1 MSSGR
6 FKYLKRNIEVVE
18 GGVTIRP
25 DAHQIE
31 ELAELCGVTKQKPRT
46 TPTDHKFN
54 KLTKEDEKVAEGEV
68 TRFGSCIGK
77 LLYIAP
83 DRPDVQFVAQG
94 LASLMQ
100 QPTKT
105 GWRYVKRVSSYL
117 FGTRDEGILL
127 ESGPKGRSVLHID
140 NADGE
145 RSFEFEDGEK
155 SLLEVVCDDDYAYAG
170 DQRTRRSVSSVQ
182 IYLDGNLMESY
193 VRCQK
198 SIALSSGESEY
209 IAMVGGVSEAM
220 FIQHCWEFLT
230 GDEPELMCRSDSSA
244 ARSLAQRVGI
254 GRSRHIAASMLR
266 IQQKVVAFNP
276 ADTGTKCL
284 SKARMKG
291 LKYIIKM
298 INGDDEKIGRK
309 EYEEIAVK
317 EEARQATTKVAKS
330 FGANAKVAAVIA
342 MALIRGVTGNN
353 TETQDTSDSTWIK
366 VVVTVSCL
374 AVVGALSLATII
386 ATHVKHFVVKMT
398 EKKEEVKEKPQVFE
412 EAQDEID
419 FWKREAERFEA
430 EAFQKAQEIQG

>member
-1 MSSGR
+1 M
-6 FKYLKRNIEVVE
+6 
-18 GGVTIRP
+18 
-25 DAHQIE
+25 
-31 ELAELCGVTKQKPRT
+31 
-46 TPTDHKFN
+46 
-54 KLTKEDEKVAEGEV
+54 
-68 TRFGSCIGK
+68 
-77 LLYIAP
+77 
-83 DRPDVQFVAQG
+83 QFVAQG

-105 GWRYVKRVSSYL
+105 GWRYVKHVSSYL

-127 ESGPKGRSVLHID
+127 GPRGRSVLNID

-155 SLLEVVCDDDYAYAG
+155 SLLEVVCDADYAG

-198 SIALSSGESEY
+198 SIALSSGKSEY

-230 GDEPELMCRSDSSA
+230 GDKPELMCRSDSSA
-244 ARSLAQRVGI
+244 ARSPAQRVGI
-254 GRSRHIAASMLR
+254 GRSRHIAANLLW
-266 IQQKVVAFNP
+266 IQQKVVEKLLKIRPIGTAFNP
-276 ADTGTKCL
+276 ADAGTKCL

-317 EEARQATTKVAKS
+317 EEARKTTTKVAKS
-330 FGANAKVAAVIA
+330 FWSKRKGCSSDCNGPDPRSYWQQHRD
-342 MALIRGVTGNN
+342 RG
-353 TETQDTSDSTWIK
+353 
-366 VVVTVSCL
+366 
-374 AVVGALSLATII
+374 
-386 ATHVKHFVVKMT
+386 
-398 EKKEEVKEKPQVFE
+398 
-412 EAQDEID
+412 
-419 FWKREAERFEA
+419 
-430 EAFQKAQEIQG
+430 